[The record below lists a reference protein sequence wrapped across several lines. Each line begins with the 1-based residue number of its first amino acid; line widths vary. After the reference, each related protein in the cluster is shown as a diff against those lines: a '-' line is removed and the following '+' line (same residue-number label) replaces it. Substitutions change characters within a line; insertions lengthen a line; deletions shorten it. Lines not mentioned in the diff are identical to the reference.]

1 MIWGTKKMTK
11 TKTIK
16 QTVIF
21 KCSPNDVYEAFM
33 DEKKHSEFI
42 GSKAKINR
50 KEGGKFTIYEGA
62 IDGTNLELVQGKK
75 IVQKWR
81 YEDWPDKHYS
91 TITLILKKDPKGT
104 KMEFIQEGVPE
115 DKYEAIKQGWVDY
128 YWNPMKE
135 MLEK

>member
-1 MIWGTKKMTK
+1 MK

-21 KCSPNDVYEAFM
+21 KTNPNKVYEAFM
-33 DEKKHSEFI
+33 DEKKHSEFT
-42 GSKAKINR
+42 GSKAKISR
-50 KEGGKFTIYEGA
+50 KVNGKFTIYEGS
-62 IDGTNLELVQGKK
+62 IEGENLELIQDKK

-81 YEDWPDKHYS
+81 YDDWPENHYS

-104 KMEFIQEGVPE
+104 KMEFTQVGIPE
-115 DKYEAIKQGWVDY
+115 DKYEAIKQGWIDY
-128 YWNPMKE
+128 YWEPMKE